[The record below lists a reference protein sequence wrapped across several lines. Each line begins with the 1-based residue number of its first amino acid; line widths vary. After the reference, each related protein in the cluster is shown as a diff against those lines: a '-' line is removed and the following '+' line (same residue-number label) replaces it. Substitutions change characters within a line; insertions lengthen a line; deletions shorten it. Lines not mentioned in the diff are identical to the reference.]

1 MNSLNIVSW
10 LKIIVPFL
18 IPIVP
23 ALCKL
28 KYGSEYYLLV
38 DSVITVFLW
47 GIVIMLLSNFYRKLL
62 YATIIIVGI
71 FIVYILIMSSWLPI
85 VSQILPS
92 EDRYIGFSFIV
103 IGAFL
108 CCLLVFLIAKVK
120 EYEKYFRL
128 IADGITV
135 IIAIVFLY
143 DSYYGASELVKTLV
157 LNKDFVGLPVII
169 YLVRFWVSAYV
180 LNVEENKQE
189 NNNENLANSE

>member
-1 MNSLNIVSW
+1 MVVNI
-10 LKIIVPFL
+10 
-18 IPIVP
+18 
-23 ALCKL
+23 
-28 KYGSEYYLLV
+28 YLLV

-71 FIVYILIMSSWLPI
+71 FIAYIIIMSSWLPI
-85 VSQILPS
+85 VSQFLPS
-92 EDRYIGFSFIV
+92 EDRYIGFSVIV
-103 IGAFL
+103 IGAIL

-157 LNKDFVGLPVII
+157 LNKDFIGLPVII